1 MQSSLEKLRKFFRL
15 ERENGYTNKAVIG
28 GLANV
33 LNLWEGEARNDKL
46 PEEIVQ
52 ATAATLKAYADKSP
66 EERLESLKALW
77 KQISDKVP
85 EAALTRKQTPAKS
98 LPATA
103 KSVRQPE
110 TRPDRLISK
119 PTERQITQVEE
130 QPQPEKAELPEE
142 PAPEQQQNKRVGQ
155 QPAPVP
161 EQTQAAQAAAQVAAI
176 EEQTAA
182 ESETPA
188 EEFAAAEEAE
198 KRGMGEAPDG
208 AAQAQGGETQAAMQ
222 GDKTE
227 QATAQ
232 APARTPRPRGAVQ
245 GKAEA
250 HPGGVTSKRP
260 IALNASLTVLAGVG
274 PKHAAMLT
282 RLGLNTLGDML
293 YNFPRR
299 YEDYSKLKPIRDI
312 FYGESLTVI
321 GEVTTIASR
330 QVRGKKMTLVEA
342 VINDGTGG
350 LRLTWY
356 NRPWLVNQLKVGEGI
371 SVSGKV
377 DQYLGRL
384 EMKSPEWEPVE
395 VENLHTNR
403 IVPIY
408 ALTAN
413 VAQKWLRTLMR
424 QVVTYWAPK
433 LTDHLPESIRK
444 AANLPELGPALL
456 QAHFPDSDAKLQA
469 ARQRLAFDEIFFL
482 QTGVLR
488 QRRDWQSAPGR
499 IFEVED
505 NWMDARLAGLPF
517 ALTNAQKKALADIRS
532 DLKSGKPM
540 NRLLQGDVGS
550 GKTVVAALA
559 AAMVNQGGAQ
569 AAIMAP
575 TSILAEQHF
584 RTFQN
589 VLAGDNGPLKPE
601 EIRLLVGDTPGS
613 DKEDIKAGLASGA
626 IKIAIGTHALIE
638 DPVTFADLQ
647 YVVVDEQHRFGVEQ
661 RAALRSKGTNPH
673 LLVMTATPIPR
684 SLALT
689 IYGDLDLSVMDE
701 LPPGRQTIPTYIL
714 PPVERERGY
723 TIVRSQVKEGH
734 QAFIIYPLVEET
746 EKSELLA
753 ATQEHEHLQK
763 EIFPELKLGLLHGR
777 MKGEEKDAMML
788 AFREKT
794 FDILV
799 STTVVEVGVDV
810 PNATV
815 MLIEGA
821 NRFGL
826 AQLHQLRGRVGRSEA
841 KSFCLLIPEHE
852 DAAENERLKAMVETN
867 DGFVLAER
875 DLQQR
880 GPGEF
885 LGTRQA
891 GYATTLKMASL
902 SDIQLIEKA
911 RTQAQAL
918 FARDPELKDPENS
931 LLAEALGRFWG
942 GKGDV
947 S

>member
-1 MQSSLEKLRKFFRL
+1 MQSSIEKLRKFFRL
-15 ERENGYTNKAVIG
+15 EHENGYTNKAVIG

-33 LNLWEGEARNDKL
+33 LSLWEGEARNDKL

-52 ATAATLKAYADKSP
+52 ATSAALHAYADQTP
-66 EERLESLKALW
+66 AARLESLKSLW
-77 KQISDKVP
+77 KQILEKVP
-85 EAALTRKQTPAKS
+85 EAALLKKKASFKPA
-98 LPATA
+98 
-103 KSVRQPE
+103 Q
-110 TRPDRLISK
+110 RP
-119 PTERQITQVEE
+119 P
-130 QPQPEKAELPEE
+130 
-142 PAPEQQQNKRVGQ
+142 
-155 QPAPVP
+155 QPAPQPAPAPVEPQPHPQPVP
-161 EQTQAAQAAAQVAAI
+161 EPDAPPLVPEVEQKPESAAQDQ
-176 EEQTAA
+176 
-182 ESETPA
+182 
-188 EEFAAAEEAE
+188 
-198 KRGMGEAPDG
+198 G
-208 AAQAQGGETQAAMQ
+208 AAPQPPTP
-222 GDKTE
+222 KP
-227 QATAQ
+227 
-232 APARTPRPRGAVQ
+232 APPAPRPQRTVPGR
-245 GKAEA
+245 AEA

-274 PKHAAMLT
+274 PRHASMLT

-293 YNFPRR
+293 YNFPHR
-299 YEDYSKLKPIRDI
+299 YEDYSQLKPIRDV
-312 FYGESLTVI
+312 FYGQQVTVI
-321 GEVTTIASR
+321 GEVSM
-330 QVRGKKMTLVEA
+330 VNSHPLRGGKMTITEA

-350 LRLTWY
+350 LRLTWF
-356 NRPWLVNQLKVGEGI
+356 NQPWLTNTLKVGEAI

-377 DQYLGRL
+377 EQYLGRL
-384 EMKSPEWEPVE
+384 VMNSPDWEPVE

-408 ALTAN
+408 SLTAN
-413 VAQKWLRTLMR
+413 VTQKWLRKLMH

-433 LTDHLPESIRK
+433 LTDHLPETIRQ
-444 AANLPELGPALL
+444 AADLPDLGTALL

-488 QRRDWQSAPGR
+488 QRRDWQSLPGR
-499 IFEVED
+499 IFEVEQA
-505 NWMDARLAGLPF
+505 WLEARLAALPF
-517 ALTNAQKKALADIRS
+517 ALTNTQKKAVADIRT
-532 DLKSGKPM
+532 DLKSGQPM

-559 AAMVNQGGAQ
+559 AAMVNQSGAQ

-575 TSILAEQHF
+575 TSILADQHF
-584 RTFQN
+584 HTFLN
-589 VLAGDNGPLKPE
+589 VLAGENGPLKPE
-601 EIRLLVGDTPGS
+601 QIRLLVGDTS
-613 DKEDIKAGLASGA
+613 ASEKEDIRAGLASGEV
-626 IKIAIGTHALIE
+626 KIVIGTHALIE

-689 IYGDLDLSVMDE
+689 LYGDLDLSIMDE
-701 LPPGRQTIPTYIL
+701 LPPGRQTIPTHIL
-714 PPVERERGY
+714 TPQERERAY
-723 TIVRSQVKEGH
+723 TLVRSQIKDGH
-734 QAFIIYPLVEET
+734 QAFIIYPLVEES

-753 ATQEHEHLQK
+753 ATQEHDHLQK
-763 EIFPELKLGLLHGR
+763 EIFPDLKLGLLHGR
-777 MKGEEKDAMML
+777 MKAGEKDATML
-788 AFREKT
+788 AFREKQY
-794 FDILV
+794 DILV

-821 NRFGL
+821 NHFGL

-841 KSFCLLIPEHE
+841 QSYCLLIPDHE
-852 DAAENERLKAMVETN
+852 DAAENERLKAMTETN

-891 GYATTLKMASL
+891 GYATSLKMASL

-918 FARDPELKDPENS
+918 FARDPDLKNPENS

-942 GKGDV
+942 GGKGDV

>member
-1 MQSSLEKLRKFFRL
+1 
-15 ERENGYTNKAVIG
+15 
-28 GLANV
+28 
-33 LNLWEGEARNDKL
+33 
-46 PEEIVQ
+46 
-52 ATAATLKAYADKSP
+52 
-66 EERLESLKALW
+66 
-77 KQISDKVP
+77 
-85 EAALTRKQTPAKS
+85 
-98 LPATA
+98 
-103 KSVRQPE
+103 
-110 TRPDRLISK
+110 
-119 PTERQITQVEE
+119 
-130 QPQPEKAELPEE
+130 
-142 PAPEQQQNKRVGQ
+142 
-155 QPAPVP
+155 
-161 EQTQAAQAAAQVAAI
+161 
-176 EEQTAA
+176 
-182 ESETPA
+182 
-188 EEFAAAEEAE
+188 
-198 KRGMGEAPDG
+198 
-208 AAQAQGGETQAAMQ
+208 
-222 GDKTE
+222 
-227 QATAQ
+227 
-232 APARTPRPRGAVQ
+232 
-245 GKAEA
+245 
-250 HPGGVTSKRP
+250 
-260 IALNASLTVLAGVG
+260 
-274 PKHAAMLT
+274 MLT

-293 YNFPRR
+293 YNFPHR
-299 YEDYSKLKPIRDI
+299 YEDYSQLKPIRDV
-312 FYGESLTVI
+312 FYSQQVTVI
-321 GEVTTIASR
+321 GEVTMVNSR
-330 QVRGKKMTLVEA
+330 PLRGGKMTITEA
-342 VINDGTGG
+342 VINDGTAG
-350 LRLTWY
+350 LRLTWF
-356 NRPWLVNQLKVGEGI
+356 NQPWLINRLKVGEAI

-377 DQYLGRL
+377 EQYLGRL
-384 EMKSPEWEPVE
+384 VMNSPDWEPVE

-408 ALTAN
+408 SLTAN
-413 VAQKWLRTLMR
+413 VTQKWLRKLMH

-433 LTDHLPESIRK
+433 LTDHLPETIRQ
-444 AANLPELGPALL
+444 AADLPDLGTALL

-488 QRRDWQSAPGR
+488 QRRDWQSLPGC

-505 NWMDARLAGLPF
+505 AWLEARLAALPF
-517 ALTNAQKKALADIRS
+517 ALTDTQKKAVADIRT
-532 DLKSGKPM
+532 DLKSGQPM

-559 AAMVNQGGAQ
+559 AAMVNQSGAQ

-575 TSILAEQHF
+575 TSILADQHF
-584 RTFQN
+584 HTFQN
-589 VLAGDNGPLKPE
+589 VLAGENGLLKPE
-601 EIRLLVGDTPGS
+601 QIRLLVGDTS
-613 DKEDIKAGLASGA
+613 DREKEEIRTGLASGE
-626 IKIAIGTHALIE
+626 IKIVIGTHALIE
-638 DPVTFADLQ
+638 DPVTFAGLQ

-689 IYGDLDLSVMDE
+689 LYGDLDLSIMDE
-701 LPPGRQTIPTYIL
+701 LPPGRQTIPTHIL
-714 PPVERERGY
+714 TPQERERAY
-723 TIVRSQVKEGH
+723 TLVRSQVQGGH
-734 QAFIIYPLVEET
+734 QAFIIYPLVEES

-763 EIFPELKLGLLHGR
+763 EIFPDLKLGLLHGR
-777 MKGEEKDAMML
+777 LKPDEKDAVML
-788 AFREKT
+788 AFREKKY
-794 FDILV
+794 DILV

-821 NRFGL
+821 NHFGL

-841 KSFCLLIPEHE
+841 QSYCLLIPDHE

-891 GYATTLKMASL
+891 GYGTTLKMASL

-918 FARDPELKDPENS
+918 FARDPDLKDPENS
-931 LLAEALGRFWG
+931 LLAEALVRFWGG